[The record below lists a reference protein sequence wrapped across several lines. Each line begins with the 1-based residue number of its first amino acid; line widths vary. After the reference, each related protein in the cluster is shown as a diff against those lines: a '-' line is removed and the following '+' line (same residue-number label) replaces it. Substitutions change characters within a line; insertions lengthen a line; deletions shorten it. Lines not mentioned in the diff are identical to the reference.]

1 MPELPEAMAVSFEI
15 FLPTWLLAASLAS
28 LFALLVWRT
37 SGAEAKG
44 ELAEPPEQK
53 AKDEPPERPQDA
65 LGAEQKAKDE
75 RDELGAVRDGELDD
89 WQFVPEPPEPQTRAG
104 RELFVT
110 LRAGERV
117 HPQEVPRPQER
128 QGGQGRD
135 EHQGRCR
142 QDALQYLL
150 PQRVMGR
157 ASSQCT
163 SLVACSRACLAC
175 SRASHKQRTIF
186 ILENKK

>member
-1 MPELPEAMAVSFEI
+1 MPRAVAEGRRREDNNIISHFGPGASRVIASRVPVVPEPPEAMAVSFEI

-53 AKDEPPERPQDA
+53 TKDEPPERPQDA

-75 RDELGAVRDGELDD
+75 RDELGAARDGELDD

-117 HPQEVPRPQER
+117 HTRRKCRGLKNAKEVK
-128 QGGQGRD
+128 
-135 EHQGRCR
+135 
-142 QDALQYLL
+142 
-150 PQRVMGR
+150 VV
-157 ASSQCT
+157 T
-163 SLVACSRACLAC
+163 STKDVVGKTPCKICFRN
-175 SRASHKQRTIF
+175 
-186 ILENKK
+186 E